1 MALAKRS
8 KRRKKHEEHTDES
21 WLIPYADIL
30 TLLLALFIVLFASST
45 VDVQK
50 MQQLSTVFSSIFDSG
65 EGVFEQPSPVEP
77 QKPESAEKD
86 SDSAYLEDQEA
97 LSQIKG
103 NVDEFIAVNELE
115 KQFATKLTDE
125 GLLVTIRD
133 SILFDPGKAN
143 VKDEYQNIAK
153 ELSKLLVFDPPRHVI
168 ITGYTDDVPM
178 NNAEFASNWELSV
191 MRAVNFLK
199 LVVDENVK
207 LDPAFFSAKGYG
219 ENEPVA
225 SNKTD
230 EGRAKNRRVEVLIQP
245 LVKKEDTNTNEKETS
260 AKSE

>member
-1 MALAKRS
+1 MAKRS
-8 KRRKKHEEHTDES
+8 RRRKKHEEHTDES

-65 EGVFEQPSPVEP
+65 DGVFEQPSPVEP
-77 QKPESAEKD
+77 LKPKSTEKD
-86 SDSAYLEDQEA
+86 SKADAAYLEDQEA
-97 LSQIKG
+97 LSKIKG

-133 SILFDPGKAN
+133 SILFDPGKAD
-143 VKDEYQNIAK
+143 VKKEYQSLAK

-168 ITGYTDDVPM
+168 ITGYTDTVPM

-199 LVVDENVK
+199 LVVDDNAN
-207 LDPAFFSAKGYG
+207 LDTAFFSAKGYG

-225 SNKTD
+225 TNDTD
-230 EGRAKNRRVEVLIQP
+230 EGRSKNRRVEVLIQP
-245 LVKKEDTNTNEKETS
+245 LVKKDGTNTSEQKAS
-260 AKSE
+260 KKSE